1 VAEAKST
8 KTYLAKT
15 PILFDNEYYAVGD
28 PIELDAKQ
36 AKALGDKVA
45 LAPAPAAA
53 KGK

>member
-15 PILFDNEYYAVGD
+15 PILFDHELYAEGD
-28 PIELDAKQ
+28 PIELTDKQ
-36 AKALGDKVA
+36 AKALGNDKVE
-45 LAPAPAAA
+45 LAPPAA